1 MCNKSEAMK
10 PILQVRIDPITVAEV
25 SSVTKTRIKEV
36 WDCYSGADSQ
46 TVKLHENEAA
56 FKS

>member
-1 MCNKSEAMK
+1 MK
-10 PILQVRIDPITVAEV
+10 PILQVRIDSIAVAEV
-25 SSVTKTRIKEV
+25 SSVTKTRIKEEV